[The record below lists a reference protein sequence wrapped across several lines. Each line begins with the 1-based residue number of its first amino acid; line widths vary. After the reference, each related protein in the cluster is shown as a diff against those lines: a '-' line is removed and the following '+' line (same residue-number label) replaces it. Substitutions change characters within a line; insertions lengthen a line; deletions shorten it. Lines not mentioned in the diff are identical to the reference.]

1 MRLLLSQAVAKIF
14 SERVKIKFDVFLFS
28 KVELFNLNCVI
39 CTLPAG
45 IS

>member
-14 SERVKIKFDVFLFS
+14 SERVKIKFDVFLFF
-28 KVELFNLNCVI
+28 ELFNLNCVI